1 MQKAGVFLL
10 EALLVALAGI
20 GFGLL
25 ANAVS
30 PLGLR
35 VGRDYFPAGPVVGS
49 ASGTTNETVNPAK
62 DPEATT
68 RQRLLQRGLQTVSSN
83 DVVQIFR
90 DPLYQQGLFVF
101 VDARDDSH
109 YQAGHIPGAW
119 QFNHYRA
126 EQFLPTVLPICLAA
140 QKIIVYCT
148 GGACEDS
155 EFAAMMLRDGGV
167 PPENL
172 HVYLGGMAEWAR
184 NGLPVEVGV
193 RGSGQLAQP
202 KP

>member
-1 MQKAGVFLL
+1 VIF
-10 EALLVALAGI
+10 EALLVALVGI

-35 VGRDYFPAGPVVGS
+35 TGRDYFPRVQAVAQPASSTNVVA
-49 ASGTTNETVNPAK
+49 ASPN
-62 DPEATT
+62 DPEAAT
-68 RQRLLQRGLQTVSSN
+68 RQRLQQRGLQTVRSN
-83 DVVQIFR
+83 EVVEIFR
-90 DPLYQQGLFVF
+90 DPRYEQGLFVF
-101 VDARDDSH
+101 IDARDDSH
-109 YQAGHIPGAW
+109 YQAGHMPGAW
-119 QFNHYRA
+119 QFNHYRS
-126 EQFLPTVLPICLAA
+126 EQFLPTVLPLSLAA
-140 QKIIVYCT
+140 QKVIVYCT

-172 HVYLGGMAEWAR
+172 YVYIGGMAEWTR
-184 NGLPVEVGV
+184 NALPIETGV
-193 RGSGQLAQP
+193 RGSGQFA